1 MKDHAY
7 ICGLACVAKS
17 STLRTIS
24 QEYNI
29 SPEYTDYYE
38 LSQQVPEFK
47 KKHQD
52 SEVQIIYTIN
62 QVLKSTTTVSK
73 IFDRSPISDLLYSLI
88 FEEQNTP
95 GLGQQKL
102 REKLQWDLF
111 VKTCERY
118 PTLYILIENDDNQ
131 AEDDILE
138 KMQHRNNGLD
148 VLNKSYIVAQ
158 RTIFRMI
165 SENISNYESLIK
177 PKHIKIHTQ
186 PYYTWLKIG
195 VSRFLQRKQLLH
207 T

>member
-1 MKDHAY
+1 M
-7 ICGLACVAKS
+7 
-17 STLRTIS
+17 
-24 QEYNI
+24 
-29 SPEYTDYYE
+29 
-38 LSQQVPEFK
+38 
-47 KKHQD
+47 
-52 SEVQIIYTIN
+52 
-62 QVLKSTTTVSK
+62 
-73 IFDRSPISDLLYSLI
+73 
-88 FEEQNTP
+88 
-95 GLGQQKL
+95 GQQKL